1 MRSFKPKNL
10 LNANYA
16 FENTLIHNKDDFKG
30 QSNIYLKLNDF
41 VIYPSIADDVEKG
54 DILECTECGMELKVI
69 YVNPVRVERIV
80 Y

>member
-1 MRSFKPKNL
+1 MATKDQKKVVNKCDCPECGANL
-10 LNANYA
+10 
-16 FENTLIHNKDDFKG
+16 D
-30 QSNIYLKLNDF
+30 
-41 VIYPSIADDVEKG
+41 IADDVEKG